1 MALLVDADFT
11 LYMSA
16 AACETDYDYGDD
28 VIVVQSRFGDLQ
40 QILTSEF
47 RKMSERFP
55 GQDLILFFSDSQNF
69 RKQIYPEY
77 KGARN
82 RKKPCGY
89 RRAIDWLSEN
99 YQIEREPQLEADDL
113 LGIWQSRD
121 NSEHIIVS
129 PDKDMRQIPGRIFD
143 GKELFEVTPEEGI
156 RWHLIQ
162 SLSGDQT
169 DGYGG
174 CPGIGVKKAEALF
187 DKFGQTWSTVVAAY
201 EKAGLTEADALMNA
215 RLAKILQHED
225 YDFTTQSVR
234 PWTPAAS

>member
-89 RRAIDWLSEN
+89 RRAIMWLSEN
-99 YQIEREPQLEADDL
+99 YQIMREPQLEADDL
-113 LGIWQSRD
+113 LGIWQTKGGSQD
-121 NSEHIIVS
+121 IIIS

-187 DKFGQTWSTVVAAY
+187 DKFGQSWSTVVAAY
-201 EKAGLTEADALMNA
+201 EKAELTEADALMNA